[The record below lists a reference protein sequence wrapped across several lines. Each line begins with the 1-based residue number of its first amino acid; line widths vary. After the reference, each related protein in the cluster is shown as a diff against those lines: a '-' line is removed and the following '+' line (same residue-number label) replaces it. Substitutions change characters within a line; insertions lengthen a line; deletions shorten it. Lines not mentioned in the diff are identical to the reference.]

1 MSPEHKFYT
10 SQIAKWA
17 IKNFHHPGLDIS
29 DDNQDSWR
37 PEKIF
42 AIVEGEVRTCLPDFS
57 AINIAIEPNLY
68 ILGEAKTSED
78 FNNRLSDADN
88 QMNVMINFL
97 KKQTYPIL
105 IYSVPNEILETVTNK
120 IHQKLEKY
128 NATNIRFEVI
138 DQFYK

>member
-97 KKQTYPIL
+97 KKQPRPIL
-105 IYSVPNEILETVTNK
+105 IYSVPDSIVETIKNTLYS
-120 IHQKLEKY
+120 KLKKFDAE
-128 NATNIRFEVI
+128 NIKVEVI
-138 DQFYK
+138 DQFFK